1 MKKAFEVASNVFL
14 MGGWAVVVGIL
25 VGSIVAGVA
34 C

>member
-1 MKKAFEVASNVFL
+1 MKKAFKVASDAFL
-14 MGGWAVVVGIL
+14 LGGWAVVVGIL